1 MFLGKLTMI
10 LVLFV
15 YEPPEILSPS
25 LMVIY
30 GHMVNSFDFPKIVF
44 KVSVSPIYS
53 V

>member
-25 LMVIY
+25 LS
-30 GHMVNSFDFPKIVF
+30 GLKSHMVFSLVYFSKFKI
-44 KVSVSPIYS
+44 IW
-53 V
+53 